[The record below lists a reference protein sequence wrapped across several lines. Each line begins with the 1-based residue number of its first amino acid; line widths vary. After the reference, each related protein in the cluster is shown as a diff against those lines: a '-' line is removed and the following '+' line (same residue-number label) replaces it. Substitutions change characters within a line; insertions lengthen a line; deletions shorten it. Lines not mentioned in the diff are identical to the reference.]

1 MMKPFEAKARA
12 RALQILYAWEV
23 GGGGAVDTVSEG
35 LVRLAEHPA
44 AMVGQLA
51 PAELMAAAVVADV
64 KGIDD
69 RAAKAAENWR
79 WERVGVLERNI
90 LRLGCWELRTQNAPP
105 KVVIDESVQLAQL
118 FAGPRAAAFINGV
131 LDRVARDL
139 GRL

>member
-1 MMKPFEAKARA
+1 MKVQASKTRA
-12 RALQILYAWEV
+12 RVVQLLYAWEV
-23 GGGGAVDTVSEG
+23 GGGGQVPLVSAG

-44 AMVGQLA
+44 AMVDQLA
-51 PAELMAAAVVADV
+51 PAEAMAESVVADV
-64 KGIDD
+64 
-69 RAAKAAENWR
+69 AALDKLAAAAAENWR

>member
-1 MMKPFEAKARA
+1 MKPFEAKARA

-23 GGGGAVDTVSEG
+23 GGGGAVPTVSEG

-44 AMVGQLA
+44 AMVDQLA
-51 PAELMAAAVVADV
+51 PAEQMAAGVVADV
-64 KGIDD
+64 KQIDD

-90 LRLGCWELRTQNAPP
+90 LRLGIWELLTERAPP
-105 KVVIDESVQLAQL
+105 KVVIDEGVQLAHL
-118 FAGPRAAAFINGV
+118 FAGPRAAAFVNGV
-131 LDRVARDL
+131 LDRVAREL